1 MPRTL
6 INMIS
11 EENGYPFLTTEN
23 YDDFVNNEE
32 VSLVYF
38 AGDPK
43 RYPEALDVIVVLPE
57 LEKAFKDQFKI
68 AVVDESAER
77 ELSKKYGFTMWPA
90 MVFLKNGKYV
100 DLITRIRDWS
110 DYMEE
115 IPVILAKEATRAPSI
130 GIAVE
135 AK

>member
-6 INMIS
+6 IKTIAEGS
-11 EENGYPFLTTEN
+11 GYPFLTTEN
-23 YDDFVNNEE
+23 YDEFVNNEE
-32 VSLVYF
+32 VTCVYF

-57 LEKAFKDQFKI
+57 LEKAFQHKFKV
-68 AVVDESAER
+68 AVVDEGSER
-77 ELSKKYGFTMWPA
+77 ELSKKYGFNMWPA

-115 IPVILAKEATRAPSI
+115 IPVILEKEATRAPSI
-130 GIAVE
+130 GIAIE
-135 AK
+135 TK

>member
-1 MPRTL
+1 MPRSL
-6 INMIS
+6 IKMIS
-11 EENGYPFLTTEN
+11 KENNYPFLTEEN
-23 YDDFVNNEE
+23 YDEFVNNQECC
-32 VSLVYF
+32 VVYF

-57 LEKAFKDQFKI
+57 LEKTFKNQFTV
-68 AVVDESAER
+68 AVVDESSETKLA
-77 ELSKKYGFTMWPA
+77 KKYGFNMWPA

-110 DYMEE
+110 DYMDE
-115 IPVILAKEATRAPSI
+115 IPVILNKEPTRAPSI